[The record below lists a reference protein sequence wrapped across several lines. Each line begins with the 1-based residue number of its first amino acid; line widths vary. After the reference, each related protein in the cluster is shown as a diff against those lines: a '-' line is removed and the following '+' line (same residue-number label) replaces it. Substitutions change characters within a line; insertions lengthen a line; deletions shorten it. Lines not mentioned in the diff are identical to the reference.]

1 MSTLYIILLV
11 VIGMALASFITALA
25 IRKNANSNANRI
37 LREAEEKAEML
48 KKEKIVQAKEEILQ
62 FKLKNEQ
69 EIIEKN
75 NSLLRLETRLKQ
87 REQQIN
93 QRSE

>member
-69 EIIEKN
+69 ESSRK
-75 NSLLRLETRLKQ
+75 TTVCFVWKHV
-87 REQQIN
+87 
-93 QRSE
+93 